1 MRQQAPHTVY
11 GPQYPFAY
19 KRSDNERLRNVPT
32 RRHVPGLFPLQ
43 EGTRLELVFPE
54 LKDPT
59 LGVGRRGRE
68 ECEFLAELG
77 LARVEIRDH
86 LPVRILILRAGT
98 MSELVSTARC

>member
-1 MRQQAPHTVY
+1 M
-11 GPQYPFAY
+11 
-19 KRSDNERLRNVPT
+19 
-32 RRHVPGLFPLQ
+32 FPLQ
-43 EGTRLELVFPE
+43 EGTRLELIFPE

-86 LPVRILILRAGT
+86 LPVRILILRAAT
-98 MSELVSTARC
+98 MSELVSTARCCQLGTYVRVTDLGDGLVVSVIVLVL